1 MPRGKGWP
9 SLKFAARQIR
19 LFVYNAGMCDADFGM
34 MRHNAIDAW
43 DCCVEFDFPHRNTST
58 FAVHVWASQA
68 GPTEVQR
75 LAFRELKSRY
85 LQLWPDIANGILG
98 VHPSLKTVEDLNQF
112 MSQFI
117 AVHIGEHAEDSVELV
132 YTLSLPTEGSRAYFV
147 PLSDWKVS
155 EVVVAE

>member
-1 MPRGKGWP
+1 
-9 SLKFAARQIR
+9 
-19 LFVYNAGMCDADFGM
+19 
-34 MRHNAIDAW
+34 
-43 DCCVEFDFPHRNTST
+43 
-58 FAVHVWASQA
+58 
-68 GPTEVQR
+68 
-75 LAFRELKSRY
+75 
-85 LQLWPDIANGILG
+85 
-98 VHPSLKTVEDLNQF
+98 